1 MSFNK
6 KIFLLT
12 TIILLLFSISVMAE
26 NIENTLSLDEGG
38 PAAVVNG
45 EEISQQELEGFSDLN
60 EILMTILQTNQ
71 EFGTV
76 LLQTEAGQEVIEEY
90 MRYKLDQLV
99 STKLMVQEAKNREIE
114 VSEQEIN
121 EIIDQQI
128 AGIKQQNNLTDQQL
142 EMALRQ
148 EGFSSLDEYKALL
161 IASNRDRFFIEKLRT
176 EVTEEITISDAEAEE
191 FYNENQAQFEIPA
204 QYRISHILFDELEKA
219 EEVLVQIEAGA
230 DFAEMAREHSTGPT
244 AENGGDLGFIAADER
259 GIDAVFFNA
268 AKELQISQISESPVE
283 TQFGFHIIKMTDFN
297 ESEIRE
303 FAEVKD
309 QLKEEILS
317 QKSNQVWNEFMHGLR
332 DKAEITINL

>member
-12 TIILLLFSISVMAE
+12 AIILLLFSISVMAE

-176 EVTEEITISDAEAEE
+176 EVT
-191 FYNENQAQFEIPA
+191 
-204 QYRISHILFDELEKA
+204 
-219 EEVLVQIEAGA
+219 
-230 DFAEMAREHSTGPT
+230 
-244 AENGGDLGFIAADER
+244 
-259 GIDAVFFNA
+259 
-268 AKELQISQISESPVE
+268 
-283 TQFGFHIIKMTDFN
+283 
-297 ESEIRE
+297 
-303 FAEVKD
+303 
-309 QLKEEILS
+309 
-317 QKSNQVWNEFMHGLR
+317 
-332 DKAEITINL
+332 

>member
-12 TIILLLFSISVMAE
+12 AIILLLFSISVMAE

>member
-1 MSFNK
+1 
-6 KIFLLT
+6 
-12 TIILLLFSISVMAE
+12 
-26 NIENTLSLDEGG
+26 
-38 PAAVVNG
+38 
-45 EEISQQELEGFSDLN
+45 
-60 EILMTILQTNQ
+60 
-71 EFGTV
+71 
-76 LLQTEAGQEVIEEY
+76 
-90 MRYKLDQLV
+90 
-99 STKLMVQEAKNREIE
+99 
-114 VSEQEIN
+114 
-121 EIIDQQI
+121 
-128 AGIKQQNNLTDQQL
+128 
-142 EMALRQ
+142 
-148 EGFSSLDEYKALL
+148 
-161 IASNRDRFFIEKLRT
+161 
-176 EVTEEITISDAEAEE
+176 
-191 FYNENQAQFEIPA
+191 
-204 QYRISHILFDELEKA
+204 SHILFDELEKA